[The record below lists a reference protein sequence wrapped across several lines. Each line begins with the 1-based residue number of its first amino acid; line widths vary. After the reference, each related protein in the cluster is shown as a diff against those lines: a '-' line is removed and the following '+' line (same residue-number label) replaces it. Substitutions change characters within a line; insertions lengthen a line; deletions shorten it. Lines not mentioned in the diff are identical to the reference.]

1 MGGKCK
7 QGAEVLL
14 RRAIDKA
21 TQQPLGAN
29 ATGKF
34 GTPKCEF
41 ICQLL
46 RCVEPENGDEANGV
60 RGCWVGAHPSL
71 GEKAA
76 SALLSEGMLEGE
88 LGKVATVKREVSG
101 VAGTDMRCDFVLTSA
116 DGHMTVVEVKTVV
129 DTDYDPSLTTAE
141 RFPNKKAVFLGK
153 EPYERA
159 AIFPWCACATHD
171 TQLCQHVPTRH
182 HACKSCTRPPT
193 VCRMCGR
200 VLGRWRRARRG
211 NSNQKGPD
219 GEKVVSARAIKHVR
233 ELTALASGEKTI
245 DGARLSACVLFIVVR
260 SDARSFRPNA
270 EACPSFARY
279 LREAHAAGVKVI
291 ARRVRWGDGAA
302 DEPLGAALDDGPLP
316 VVL

>member
-141 RFPNKKAVFLGK
+141 RFLNKKAVFLGK

-159 AIFPWCACATHD
+159 AIFPW
-171 TQLCQHVPTRH
+171 
-182 HACKSCTRPPT
+182 
-193 VCRMCGR
+193 
-200 VLGRWRRARRG
+200 G

-291 ARRVRWGDGAA
+291 ARRVRWGDGAE